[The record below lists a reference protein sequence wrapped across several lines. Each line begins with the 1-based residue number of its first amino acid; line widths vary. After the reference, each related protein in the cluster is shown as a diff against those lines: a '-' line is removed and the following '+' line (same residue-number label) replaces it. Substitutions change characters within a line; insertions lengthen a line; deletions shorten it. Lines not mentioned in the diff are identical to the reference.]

1 MREDQSILNRDEESH
16 RTNTKRAW
24 TFVEVLGLLCPILLF
39 WRIWT
44 FCQNSR
50 KGCRYKRP
58 GQEYEPVNDDL
69 DTQTKL
75 QEANKRLNTQ
85 TDENAVL
92 QNRID
97 ELQSENREMKHAL
110 EERDNKIVKLE
121 QEKEILEKEKE
132 DALNRLVEEKDN
144 EIGKLQNEK
153 AILEKEKEDALNR
166 VSQLVSVK
174 LRDNNPNI
182 VDLSDHY
189 RPTKLAEIFSELY
202 DNEWTAAYTFLE
214 DKFEPEQID
223 SFLLDIVMESYT
235 FCNEKAESSWSYVTQ
250 WFLPKGAHNA
260 QTVRKSLKEGQKL
273 QAPTLVSQ
281 LGEEFCDHI
290 KTKCSVEQL
299 RSVLD
304 NKELAEYVH
313 LCVKVCFLMAV
324 NDPPVIIECP
334 NRGKPDIK
342 FNREEF
348 KEYTTRGPF
357 LAFYVWP
364 LIRLHAGGPLL
375 SKGVAQGAND
385 PATRVAWTWS
395 T

>member
-153 AILEKEKEDALNR
+153 AILEKEKEDALNSWPR
-166 VSQLVSVK
+166 YS
-174 LRDNNPNI
+174 
-182 VDLSDHY
+182 
-189 RPTKLAEIFSELY
+189 
-202 DNEWTAAYTFLE
+202 
-214 DKFEPEQID
+214 
-223 SFLLDIVMESYT
+223 ESYT